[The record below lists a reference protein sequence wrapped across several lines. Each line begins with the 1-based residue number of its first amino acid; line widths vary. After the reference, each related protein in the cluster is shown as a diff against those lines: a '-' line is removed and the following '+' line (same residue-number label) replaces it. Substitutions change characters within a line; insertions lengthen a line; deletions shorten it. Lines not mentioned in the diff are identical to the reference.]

1 MKARAQILCSRVPRR
16 VDEFYETTFTG
27 PDDATLR
34 ASNQI
39 AGAGLELPVLTRV
52 SLTEP
57 RDGIGFDDLV
67 DLAGEIRQEMLVD
80 PLNLLEVEQRRPCRR
95 R

>member
-1 MKARAQILCSRVPRR
+1 LCSGVLRR
-16 VDEFYETTFTG
+16 VDKLYELALTG

-80 PLNLLEVEQRRPCRR
+80 PLNLLEVEQASPCRR